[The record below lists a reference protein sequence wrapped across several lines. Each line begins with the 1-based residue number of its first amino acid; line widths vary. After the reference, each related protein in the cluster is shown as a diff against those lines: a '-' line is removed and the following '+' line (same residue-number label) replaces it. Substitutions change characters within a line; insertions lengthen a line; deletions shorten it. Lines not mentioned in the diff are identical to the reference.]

1 MTTNPPTESTVPRA
15 TLGEILGRAL
25 RLRCPRCGQRRLFAG
40 WFRMHEACPHCRL
53 HYERAPGYFLGSTY
67 INYGVTVIA
76 VMVVYFALHFGVGW
90 SNTSLAAPLA
100 GFCMLFPLYFFRY
113 ARSLWLAIDYYVDPT
128 SFDPAK
134 E

>member
-1 MTTNPPTESTVPRA
+1 MSESTAPRA
-15 TLGEILGRAL
+15 TFGEILSRAL

-76 VMVVYFALHFGVGW
+76 VMIVYFGLPFGVGW
-90 SNTSLAAPLA
+90 SNTSLAGPLA
-100 GFCMLFPLYFFRY
+100 GFCSPFPLSFFSY
-113 ARSLWLAIDYYVDPT
+113 AA
-128 SFDPAK
+128 
-134 E
+134 